1 MQNITCIVTKGFI
14 TTWTFKLFTYF
25 TCHTNLWLTERI
37 TCSVLTFFNFY
48 RKMGILM
55 LIYITFSRYWH
66 NNNEFTNEIVS
77 ASCNFKGHIPWF
89 KSN

>member
-1 MQNITCIVTKGFI
+1 MANGKNH
-14 TTWTFKLFTYF
+14 LFGIDIFQFLHENGYF
-25 TCHTNLWLTERI
+25 DVDI
-37 TCSVLTFFNFY
+37 S
-48 RKMGILM
+48 
-55 LIYITFSRYWH
+55 ITFSRYWH